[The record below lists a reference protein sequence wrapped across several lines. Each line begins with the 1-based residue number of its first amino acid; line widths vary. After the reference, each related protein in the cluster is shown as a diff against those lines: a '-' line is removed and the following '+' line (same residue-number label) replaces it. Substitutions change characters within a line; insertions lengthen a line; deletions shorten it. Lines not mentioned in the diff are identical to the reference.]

1 MIELSVDNLHLK
13 YGDNHV
19 LRGVSMQLRQ
29 GEVVSLL
36 GPSGSGKTTLLRAVA
51 GLEKPSEGRIRI
63 GDTTLFDS
71 VAGREL
77 PAEDRNLGL
86 VFQSYALWPHKTV
99 FDNVAYP
106 LKLRK
111 ISAAERA
118 SRVQQVLEELGLG
131 HLGQRHTYQLSGGQQ
146 QRVAIG
152 RALVY
157 NPPITLLDEPFVQPG
172 RKIARRSAGLS
183 ARTDRGLGPVGADGN
198 PRSK

>member
-1 MIELSVDNLHLK
+1 M
-13 YGDNHV
+13 
-19 LRGVSMQLRQ
+19 
-29 GEVVSLL
+29 L

-77 PAEDRNLGL
+77 PAEDRNLRL
-86 VFQSYALWPHKTV
+86 VFQSYAMWPHKTV

-131 HLGQRHTYQLSGGQQ
+131 HLGQRHPYQLSGDNSSGSPL
-146 QRVAIG
+146 A
-152 RALVY
+152 
-157 NPPITLLDEPFVQPG
+157 
-172 RKIARRSAGLS
+172 ARWCTTRRLFC
-183 ARTDRGLGPVGADGN
+183 
-198 PRSK
+198 

>member
-1 MIELSVDNLHLK
+1 MIKLSVDNLHLK
-13 YGDNHV
+13 NGDNHV
-19 LRGVSMQLRQ
+19 LRGVAMPLRQ

-36 GPSGSGKTTLLRAVA
+36 GPSGSSKTTLLRAVA

-63 GDTTLFDS
+63 NDTTLFDS

-99 FDNVAYP
+99 FDIVAYP

-118 SRVQQVLEELGLG
+118 SRVQQVLEELGLS
-131 HLGQRHTYQLSGGQQ
+131 HLGQRHPSPLSGGQQ

-152 RALVY
+152 RALVD
-157 NPPITLLDEPFVQPG
+157 NPPIILLDEP
-172 RKIARRSAGLS
+172 LS
-183 ARTDRGLGPVGADGN
+183 NLDAQNTCFAPPASHSWCALTAATANWTVPA
-198 PRSK
+198 P